1 MEEERV
7 QARTREDDYHNKI
20 DALDKE
26 IFTLTECVE
35 VSESHAEDLQ
45 SELMKE
51 RARTG
56 ANFIN
61 VLQAVFASVD
71 PKSVKRY

>member
-1 MEEERV
+1 MNFIFISRSILEEERN
-7 QARTREDDYHNKI
+7 QARSREDDYHNKI

-56 ANFIN
+56 FFYS
-61 VLQAVFASVD
+61 LQS
-71 PKSVKRY
+71 